1 MKPLSAAL
9 ASTALA
15 LGAVAAHAETVTYT
29 VDPSHTFVYYE
40 SLHFA
45 TSTNRG
51 RIPVKKGTVQIDR
64 AAKTGKAEIEIDVAG
79 VQRGVAALDKHLQG
93 TDFFDIAKYPT
104 ARFVAE
110 RFAFD
115 GDKVA
120 SLDGQLTLRGKTL
133 PVTLQAVR
141 FNCYQSPMSK
151 REVCGGDFTATIKR
165 SLWGVDFGLDYGFP
179 DETPLSVQIEATR
192 Q

>member
-1 MKPLSAAL
+1 MKPLSAVL

-15 LGAVAAHAETVTYT
+15 LGAAAAHAETVTYT

-51 RIPVKKGTVQIDR
+51 RFPVRKGTVQIDR
-64 AAKTGKAEIEIDVAG
+64 AAKNGKAEIEIDVAG
-79 VQRGVAALDKHLQG
+79 VRSGVPALDKHLQG
-93 TDFFDIAKYPT
+93 TDFFDTTKYPI

-120 SLDGQLTLRGKTL
+120 SLEGQLTLRGKTL
-133 PVTLQAVR
+133 PVTLKATR
-141 FNCYQSPMSK
+141 FNCYQSPMIK
-151 REVCGGDFTATIKR
+151 REVCGGDFAATIKR